1 MLAEQSHSFTN
12 PLGKVLNREDDG
24 QKRVYPVGIIYF
36 AGGGAQQ
43 VAIDKNAAQGS

>member
-12 PLGKVLNREDDG
+12 PWGKVLKGEDDG
-24 QKRVYPVGIIYF
+24 RGEDIPRRIIYF

-43 VAIDKNAAQGS
+43 VAISKNAAQGS